1 MSLYKFILEMVQN
14 RAEKMLHVSPIKPF
28 EITVSNMEDREKGHE
43 YYWVRKCS
51 AIKNFA
57 DRTYASCE
65 RRTKCADS
73 ATYEVTD
80 PEVEP

>member
-1 MSLYKFILEMVQN
+1 MEWLHFDGDRADHIADTGIRRFLTNTLVLYTDQCLT
-14 RAEKMLHVSPIKPF
+14 L
-28 EITVSNMEDREKGHE
+28 
-43 YYWVRKCS
+43 
-51 AIKNFA
+51 
-57 DRTYASCE
+57 DRTHASCE